1 LFEKQLA
8 GKGFGLREVATL
20 AATIEHLVHNEAV
33 SKLGTAFNVVEQS
46 LTSTLS
52 SEEVTEVLDTY
63 MMSYVLGQSLSN
75 NANLTKQL
83 ARRLIKAMP
92 KIHLGWND
100 TQKYVD
106 GIRQNI
112 ITDEAE
118 GANFASVAKIIQT
131 VGEEYGTFQDKECQQ
146 MMDTLMT
153 MEYRGTGRVM
163 LSDFYKPALE
173 GAWTFKENYVYLKS
187 MGALDDSDSTRPSVM
202 IANYIQSPS
211 NCIAGSGFYSVC
223 CKNECEGLLGH
234 LEEKIGTSEAR
245 PATIVNLISNL
256 ASRSAA
262 APQLS
267 ASLLQRLDEIAATH
281 LGTVPLHGRLF
292 AQWMHH
298 VYPRECPYPHLTGT
312 TDGMMPEDW
321 KKEHGHDG
329 SATDEEMQA
338 HVDRAAKETDVQVQ
352 GDLAVEDLMPWSHEE
367 ELIVVRPVITEQSL
381 RSGGSMW
388 AMLRGVAFLTASG
401 SFAYGMIRTLPKI
414 SQLGSG
420 APLGNEK
427 FMV

>member
-1 LFEKQLA
+1 
-8 GKGFGLREVATL
+8 
-20 AATIEHLVHNEAV
+20 
-33 SKLGTAFNVVEQS
+33 
-46 LTSTLS
+46 
-52 SEEVTEVLDTY
+52 
-63 MMSYVLGQSLSN
+63 
-75 NANLTKQL
+75 
-83 ARRLIKAMP
+83 
-92 KIHLGWND
+92 
-100 TQKYVD
+100 
-106 GIRQNI
+106 
-112 ITDEAE
+112 
-118 GANFASVAKIIQT
+118 
-131 VGEEYGTFQDKECQQ
+131 
-146 MMDTLMT
+146 
-153 MEYRGTGRVM
+153 
-163 LSDFYKPALE
+163 
-173 GAWTFKENYVYLKS
+173 LKS
-187 MGALDDSDSTRPSVM
+187 LGALDDSDPNRPSVM